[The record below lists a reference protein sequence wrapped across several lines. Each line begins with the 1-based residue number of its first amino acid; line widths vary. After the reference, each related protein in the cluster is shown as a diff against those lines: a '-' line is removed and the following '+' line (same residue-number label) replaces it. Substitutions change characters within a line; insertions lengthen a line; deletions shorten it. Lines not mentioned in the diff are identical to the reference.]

1 MIIMEKQFEWSLI
14 DTSYVFMYHKHGLA
28 EKRMLWLS
36 DDTGV
41 GDKLALG
48 SYLRKHLYL
57 EGRKEGNVL
66 FNDTLNNF
74 F

>member
-1 MIIMEKQFEWSLI
+1 
-14 DTSYVFMYHKHGLA
+14 MYHKHGLA

-48 SYLRKHLYL
+48 PYLRKHLYL

-66 FNDTLNNF
+66 FNDALNKMF
-74 F
+74 